1 MGNSRM
7 SDSPWKYAFAS
18 VIGTGHM
25 KANLPCQ
32 DQSCC
37 CLLPSETKSDVLV
50 AVVSDGA
57 GSASHSQMGAE
68 IACSETI
75 AELTDYF
82 DNGESTDDISQ
93 NFANGCLLR
102 IQNKIALNADAEG
115 LKPRDFACT
124 WLVAIVGTGRAIF
137 WQVGDGAIVY
147 SEPDAP
153 DDYGVVYWPEKG
165 EYENMTVFATQPD
178 ASEHLQF
185 SSTRKYMDEVALI
198 TDGIQRLALDF
209 SERNAHSPFF
219 HGMFSP
225 LRVQNAG
232 HSTRASLALT
242 AFLSSSKVNERTDD
256 DKTLLLA
263 SRRFATP
270 LAASPDQEINANHNG
285 TDSL

>member
-1 MGNSRM
+1 M
-7 SDSPWKYAFAS
+7 SASPWKYAFAS
-18 VIGTGHM
+18 VIGTGHV

-32 DQSCC
+32 DQSRC
-37 CLLPSETKSDVLV
+37 CLLPSETKNDVLV

-57 GSASHSQMGAE
+57 GSASHSQIGAQ

-82 DNGESTDDISQ
+82 G
-93 NFANGCLLR
+93 NGCLLR
-102 IQNKIALNADAEG
+102 IQNKIAMIADAEG

-124 WLVAIVGTGRAIF
+124 WLVAIVGTDRAIF
-137 WQVGDGAIVY
+137 WQVGDGAIVC
-147 SEPDAP
+147 SALDAP
-153 DDYGVVYWPEKG
+153 DDYGVFYWPEKG
-165 EYENMTVFATQPD
+165 EYENMTVFVTQPD

-185 SSTRKYMDEVALI
+185 DTARPYIDEVALI

-209 SERNAHSPFF
+209 SEQNAYAPFF
-219 HGMFSP
+219 RGMFAP
-225 LRVQNAG
+225 LRNQNAG

-263 SRRFATP
+263 SRRSATP